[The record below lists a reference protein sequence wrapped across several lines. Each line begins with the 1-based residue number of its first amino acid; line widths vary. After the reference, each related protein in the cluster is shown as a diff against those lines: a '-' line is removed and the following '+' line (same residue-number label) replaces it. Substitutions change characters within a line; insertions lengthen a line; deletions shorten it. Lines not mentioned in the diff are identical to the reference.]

1 MVSAGSFQSVSAGL
15 DKSGAAVAYGV
26 LTDDSLWKYDPKSSG
41 PAWQNLSPSG
51 TILSA
56 AAAGPDQVFA
66 VTANG
71 NLWQDTV
78 ASGWSLTSTGS
89 FASISGARTTS
100 GGQVFAVLA
109 DTSWWT
115 YGTSWSELSGTG
127 ALAGAAVTPA
137 ANLTAAITGL
147 PSSGYIPKGT
157 QLTLGSSVSGGVG
170 ADTYSW
176 TVTLNGVTVA
186 TGTAASLSFTPS
198 STGTYQVALI
208 VTDSAKDTAS
218 AGGSVVAD
226 LPPTVSLGG
235 PYSGQ
240 AGAAITLTAG
250 ADNPNSGEAA
260 GFTYSWAFGDGKTDG
275 GTASTDSHAYAA
287 VGTYTATVTATD
299 SVGETATAT
308 ATVNVSADLTA
319 KITGLPASGYSPKGT
334 QLTLG
339 SSVSGGVGSDT
350 YNWTVTTGGVTV
362 ATGTAA
368 SLSFTPSS
376 TGTYQV
382 ALTVT
387 DSAKDTASAGGSV
400 VADLPPTV
408 SLGGPYSGQAGSAIT
423 LTASAGNP
431 NSGEK
436 AGFTYSWAFGDGKTD
451 GGASATDS
459 HAYAAMGT
467 YTATVTATDSV
478 GETATATATVNVAA
492 DLTAAITGL
501 PASGKSPV
509 GMQLS
514 LGSSVSGGVG
524 ADAYSWTVTLGGATV
539 ATGSQSTLSF
549 TPAETGTYQVTLV
562 VTDADK
568 DTATASGSVQVTSTL
583 TVSLG
588 GPYAG
593 DPSAAVTLLAAVSGQ
608 NLTGLTYSWTFGDG
622 GTQSGSSPL
631 VSYSYAAAGAYTAS
645 VTVTNSDGATGTS
658 SAQVTVAST
667 ALQPVTLDGASYALA
682 GSSVAFSVSN
692 PNQPPAGGFTYHWSF
707 GDGATDVTGA
717 PVDSHAYTAA
727 GSYTAAVTVTDNK
740 GDQAVSSTAVTISSD
755 STDPL
760 FTPVVNSSSFSYV
773 GSFRMPTSA
782 GGQDTFIGGPLT
794 YRYVNGNLQFL
805 SATTQGLV
813 YETNYPGVG
822 VSSDPS
828 GLPQA
833 QVVNYW
839 GDVYTGQRWVGNNGG
854 DNAMDGSI
862 GTDGLYY
869 DQSSG
874 RLYWSYD
881 YNYNATN
888 PYNPSLG
895 YSTLN
900 AATGTATGV
909 GAWSL
914 TGRQAKFD
922 QGG

>member
-1 MVSAGSFQSVSAGL
+1 M
-15 DKSGAAVAYGV
+15 
-26 LTDDSLWKYDPKSSG
+26 
-41 PAWQNLSPSG
+41 
-51 TILSA
+51 
-56 AAAGPDQVFA
+56 
-66 VTANG
+66 
-71 NLWQDTV
+71 
-78 ASGWSLTSTGS
+78 SLTAQVTG
-89 FASISGARTTS
+89 GAT
-100 GGQVFAVLA
+100 
-109 DTSWWT
+109 
-115 YGTSWSELSGTG
+115 GT
-127 ALAGAAVTPA
+127 
-137 ANLTAAITGL
+137 N
-147 PSSGYIPKGT
+147 
-157 QLTLGSSVSGGVG
+157 
-170 ADTYSW
+170 TYSW
-176 TVTLNGVTVA
+176 TATLNGQTLFS
-186 TGTAASLSFTPS
+186 GSASSFAFTP
-198 STGTYQVALI
+198 TIDGTYKINLTA
-208 VTDSAKDTAS
+208 TDSLGDTAS
-218 AGGSVVAD
+218 ASGS
-226 LPPTVSLGG
+226 
-235 PYSGQ
+235 
-240 AGAAITLTAG
+240 
-250 ADNPNSGEAA
+250 
-260 GFTYSWAFGDGKTDG
+260 
-275 GTASTDSHAYAA
+275 
-287 VGTYTATVTATD
+287 
-299 SVGETATAT
+299 
-308 ATVNVSADLTA
+308 
-319 KITGLPASGYSPKGT
+319 
-334 QLTLG
+334 
-339 SSVSGGVGSDT
+339 
-350 YNWTVTTGGVTV
+350 
-362 ATGTAA
+362 
-368 SLSFTPSS
+368 
-376 TGTYQV
+376 
-382 ALTVT
+382 
-387 DSAKDTASAGGSV
+387 
-400 VADLPPTV
+400 
-408 SLGGPYSGQAGSAIT
+408 
-423 LTASAGNP
+423 
-431 NSGEK
+431 
-436 AGFTYSWAFGDGKTD
+436 
-451 GGASATDS
+451 
-459 HAYAAMGT
+459 
-467 YTATVTATDSV
+467 
-478 GETATATATVNVAA
+478 
-492 DLTAAITGL
+492 
-501 PASGKSPV
+501 
-509 GMQLS
+509 
-514 LGSSVSGGVG
+514 
-524 ADAYSWTVTLGGATV
+524 
-539 ATGSQSTLSF
+539 
-549 TPAETGTYQVTLV
+549 LV
-562 VTDADK
+562 VYT
-568 DTATASGSVQVTSTL
+568 SSTL

-631 VSYSYAAAGAYTAS
+631 VSYSYAAAGTYTAS

-922 QGG
+922 QGGVTAIPQWFANRYTGGDTLAVGFGGYFDVDGDASFGPALAAIAPPNPSVNADDSSLANVPLLGYPFGAADHAHRDTDVTDYYENGSYPTTPGMWTPANGTGYWTDSDLIGQGGTWIDTPTMQGVLFIAKVGQGDVWYQDSDRHAQSGAFEWMVYNPADLAAVATGAKQQWQIQPEYEWTTPALPLTDGDVNGFAGGGASMVSGVAFNPTTNQLYVLVNDAWQDPTGVEWYPEVYVFQVEAPAAPTTPGSPQVLTDAQPAFSETGPGWTGSGYGYLGEQGQLNNAAPGAASATWKVSGLAAGWYTLAADWGGLGAGNTGAAVYQIYDGSTLVKTVTVSQQQQPSGQVVGGALFQQLATVDVTSGSLTVVASSMAAGDLGADALWIDPASNPTG